1 MGESVDQQRLDWLTQ
16 EVRRHQQRYHQQD
29 DPEISDAQYDAL
41 VAELAEL
48 EQRLGVT
55 ESAAASQAVGFS
67 VRREFSP
74 VRHAHPMLSLNNAF
88 ELSELHAFDQRLAG
102 LLKTSNLRYAVDPKF
117 DGLAISLVYRKGQF
131 ELAATRGD
139 GQTGEDVT
147 HNVRTITDVPSRLLG
162 QGWPEL
168 LEVRG
173 EVYMAKSD
181 FEALNADQLSRSERV
196 FANPRNA
203 AAGSLRQLDAQVTAR
218 RRLRFFA
225 YGVGGELQLPPGQ
238 VSPVHH
244 SEVLAQ
250 LAAWG
255 FPVEAVRCSQ
265 ADLSQVQA
273 FLADLQARR
282 ASLDYDIDGAVIRL
296 ESLALSRQAG
306 FVAKAPRF
314 AMAYKFPAEQAS
326 TQLLDIDVQVGRTG
340 SLTPVARLAPVR
352 VGGVTVTNATL
363 HNEDEIRR
371 KDLMIGDTVWVR
383 RAGDV
388 IPEVLGPIASLR
400 PPDARA
406 FVMPMRCPACGGPVA
421 RAQDEAVTRCVSGL
435 SCGAQRREALR
446 HFAGRR
452 AMDIEGL
459 GEKRIDQLLAAGL
472 VNQIGD
478 VYRLQLADLL
488 ALERSGEKSAQ
499 KLLEQIERSR
509 SVSLSRLIYALGI
522 RHVGEQTAR
531 DLATH
536 FGSLEALLKADSEA
550 LQEAPDVGPVVAE
563 AILAFMNNPIVRQ
576 EVDDL
581 VAQLRITLPAA
592 GVADASGQASV
603 AGRALPLAGKTVV
616 LTGSL
621 SQMTRDQAGDEVRRL
636 GGKVTGSVSAKTDL
650 LIAGE
655 EAGSK
660 LDKALSLGIETMDE
674 SAFVALIDTFNRS
687 EGQTR

>member
-1 MGESVDQQRLDWLTQ
+1 MTDSADQQRLNWLTQ
-16 EVRRHQQRYHQQD
+16 EVQRHQQRYHQQD

-41 VAELAEL
+41 VAELVDL
-48 EQRLGVT
+48 EQRLGISDQ
-55 ESAAASQAVGFS
+55 SAVSQAVGYA

-74 VRHAHPMLSLNNAF
+74 VRHAHPMLSLGNAF
-88 ELSELHAFDQRLAG
+88 EWSELEAFDQRLAG
-102 LLKTSNLRYAVDPKF
+102 LLKVSGLRYAVDPKF
-117 DGLAISLVYRKGQF
+117 DGLAISLVYRDGVF

-147 HNVRTITDVPSRLLG
+147 HNVKTIRDIPSRLVG
-162 QGWPEL
+162 EGWPAL

-181 FEALNADQLSRSERV
+181 FEALNADQLSRSDRV

-203 AAGSLRQLDAQVTAR
+203 AAGSLRQLDAQVTAK

-225 YGVGGELQLPPGQ
+225 YGVGGELQLAPGRE
-238 VSPVHH
+238 SPTHH
-244 SEVLAQ
+244 SELLAQ
-250 LAAWG
+250 LSAWG
-255 FPVEAVRCSQ
+255 FPVESLRCSQ
-265 ADLSQVQA
+265 ADLTQVQL
-273 FLADLQARR
+273 FLQDLQAKRS
-282 ASLDYDIDGAVIRL
+282 SLDYDIDGAVIRL

-314 AMAYKFPAEQAS
+314 ALAYKFPAEQAS

-406 FVMPMRCPACGGPVA
+406 FVMPLRCPACGGPVA
-421 RAQDEAVTRCVSGL
+421 RAEDEAVTRCTSGL
-435 SCGAQRREALR
+435 SCTAQRREALR

-478 VYRLQLADLL
+478 VYRLQLSDVL

-499 KLLEQIERSR
+499 KLLEQIDRSR
-509 SVSLSRLIYALGI
+509 SVSLARLIYALGI

-531 DLATH
+531 DLAAH
-536 FGSLEALLKADSEA
+536 FGSFEALAQANSEA
-550 LQEAPDVGPVVAE
+550 LQQAPDVGPVVADS
-563 AILAFMNNPIVRQ
+563 ILSFFAHPDARR

-581 VAQLRITLPAA
+581 VAQLRITQPPAVGGDPA
-592 GVADASGQASV
+592 GQGVDPSRS
-603 AGRALPLAGKTVV
+603 LPLAGKTVV

-674 SAFVALIDTFNRS
+674 SAFLALIETFNRS
-687 EGQTR
+687 EGETR

>member
-255 FPVEAVRCSQ
+255 FPVEAVRCGQ

-509 SVSLSRLIYALGI
+509 SVSLARLIYALGI

-531 DLATH
+531 DLAAH

-592 GVADASGQASV
+592 GVADASGQAAG

>member
-1 MGESVDQQRLDWLTQ
+1 MGESVNQQRLEWLTQ

-41 VAELAEL
+41 VAELADL

-117 DGLAISLVYRKGQF
+117 DGLAISLVYRGGQF

-255 FPVEAVRCSQ
+255 FPVEAVRCGQ

-509 SVSLSRLIYALGI
+509 SVSLARLIYALGI

-531 DLATH
+531 DLAAH

-592 GVADASGQASV
+592 GVADASGQAAG